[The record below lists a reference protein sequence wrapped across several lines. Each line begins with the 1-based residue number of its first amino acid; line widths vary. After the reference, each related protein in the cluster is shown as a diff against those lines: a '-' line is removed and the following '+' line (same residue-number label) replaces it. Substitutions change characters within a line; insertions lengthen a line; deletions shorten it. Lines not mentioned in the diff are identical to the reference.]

1 MMSKNFR
8 SDVDVVEWTGR
19 QRPYDILK
27 EGAIALLLITILT
40 LTLAIIYGSP
50 DDPSI
55 TIKKWS
61 NAAPTD
67 FAMTAVSE
75 LNATS
80 TTGSY
85 GPPYNHAATGQ
96 SIGPVNLVKAVGVRI
111 PIDTANDFVIS
122 PLKALPYQAD
132 LHQSLVNWNNAS
144 DATRAI
150 WVTNYSDASS
160 KMTFTNGQ
168 IVVPTTTAGPVPIMI
183 NNLTAMARS
192 GALDESLISNNSFYT
207 TDFTKTLLF
216 ISDGSY
222 LSNTADKQHL
232 SGSQWGMMNET
243 GSYPGQAWLWLYSFW
258 YQIPPFNASG
268 NADALVWAL
277 MMFLSVLMIFVP
289 FIPGLRS
296 IPRKTRVYRLIWR
309 DHYKS

>member
-1 MMSKNFR
+1 MSKKFR
-8 SDVDVVEWTGR
+8 SDVDVIEWTGR

-27 EGAIALLLITILT
+27 EGAIALLIITILT

-50 DDPSI
+50 DETSI
-55 TIKKWS
+55 TIKRWS
-61 NAAPTD
+61 NAAPVD

-75 LNATS
+75 LNGTS

-85 GPPYNHAATGQ
+85 GPPYNHASTGQ
-96 SIGPVNLVKAVGVRI
+96 AIGPVNLVNTVGVRI
-111 PIDTANDFVIS
+111 PINTANDFVIK
-122 PLKALPYQAD
+122 PLSALPYQAD
-132 LHQSLVNWNNAS
+132 LHQGLLNWKNATEQ
-144 DATRAI
+144 TRAI

-160 KMTFTNGQ
+160 KMTFTDGQ
-168 IVVPTTTAGPVPIMI
+168 IVVPTATAGPVPVMI
-183 NNLTAMARS
+183 NDLTAMARS

-222 LSNTADKQHL
+222 LATTADKQHL

-243 GSYPGQAWLWLYSFW
+243 GSYPGQAWLWMYSFW

-277 MMFLSVLMIFVP
+277 MMFLSLLMIFVP

>member
-1 MMSKNFR
+1 MSKNFR

-27 EGAIALLLITILT
+27 EGAIALLIITILT

-50 DDPSI
+50 DETSI

-61 NAAPTD
+61 NVAPVD

-75 LNATS
+75 LNGTS

-85 GPPYNHAATGQ
+85 GPPYNHASTGQ
-96 SIGPVNLVKAVGVRI
+96 AIGPVNLVNTVGVRI
-111 PIDTANDFVIS
+111 PINTANDFVIN
-122 PLKALPYQAD
+122 PLTALPYQAD
-132 LHQSLVNWNNAS
+132 LHQGLLNWKNATEQ
-144 DATRAI
+144 TRAI

-168 IVVPTTTAGPVPIMI
+168 IVVPTATAGPVPVMI
-183 NNLTAMARS
+183 NNLTSMARS

-222 LSNTADKQHL
+222 LATTADKQHL

-243 GSYPGQAWLWLYSFW
+243 GSYPGQAWLWMYSFW

-277 MMFLSVLMIFVP
+277 MMFLSLLMIFVP

>member
-1 MMSKNFR
+1 MSKKFR

-27 EGAIALLLITILT
+27 EGAIALLVITVLT
-40 LTLAIIYGSP
+40 MTLAIIYGSP
-50 DDPSI
+50 DEPSI

-61 NAAPTD
+61 NVAPID
-67 FAMTAVSE
+67 FATTAISE
-75 LNATS
+75 LNGTS

-96 SIGPVNLVKAVGVRI
+96 TIGPVNLVKTVGVRI
-111 PIDTANDFVIS
+111 PIDTVNDFVIN

-144 DATRAI
+144 EATRAI
-150 WVTNYSDASS
+150 WVSSYSDAAP
-160 KMTFTNGQ
+160 KMTFTNGK
-168 IVVPTTTAGPVPIMI
+168 IIVPTTTAGPVPVLI
-183 NNLTAMARS
+183 NNLTSMARS
-192 GALDESLISNNSFYT
+192 GALDESLISNNDFYT

-222 LSNTADKQHL
+222 LADIADKQHL

-243 GSYPGQAWLWLYSFW
+243 GSYPGQAWL
-258 YQIPPFNASG
+258 
-268 NADALVWAL
+268 
-277 MMFLSVLMIFVP
+277 
-289 FIPGLRS
+289 
-296 IPRKTRVYRLIWR
+296 
-309 DHYKS
+309 